1 LKRIMAYPYAVWM
14 LLFILIPLGL
24 VLYYSF
30 TAAGGS
36 GGPAAAFSLSNFG
49 RAFEPIYVSVLW
61 RSLALGLVSTGVC
74 LLLGYPVAY
83 IMSGREL
90 SKKSFLIFLFL
101 VPMWMNFLLRTY
113 AWLSILEQNGFVN
126 TLLSDIGLPKIN
138 ILYTEKAVVLG
149 MVYNFLPF
157 MILPIHTVLTKID
170 RQLIEAA
177 QDLGANSVSV
187 FFRLVFPLSLPGV
200 VSGVTMVFLPAVT
213 TFVIS
218 DLLGGNKTQLVGN
231 VIEQQFLL
239 VNDWNFGSALSVI
252 LMLVILA
259 TMAVFSALDN
269 RSEGGALF

>member
-1 LKRIMAYPYAVWM
+1 MAYPYAVWM
-14 LLFILIPLGL
+14 VLFILIPMGL

-30 TAAGGS
+30 TTANGAS
-36 GGPAAAFSLSNFG
+36 AAFTVDNFK
-49 RAFEPIYVSVLW
+49 RAFEPIYLSVLW
-61 RSLALGLVSTGVC
+61 RSLVLGLVSTGVC

-83 IMSGREL
+83 IMAGQGL
-90 SKKSFLIFLFL
+90 SNKSFLIFLFL

-113 AWLSILEQNGFVN
+113 AWLTILDKNGLFN
-126 TLLSDIGLPKIN
+126 TLLAAAGLPKIG
-138 ILYTEKAVVLG
+138 ILYTEPAVVLG

-170 RQLIEAA
+170 RHLVEAA
-177 QDLGANSVSV
+177 QDLGANAFHV
-187 FFRLVFPLSLPGV
+187 FFRLILPLSLPGV

-259 TMAVFSALDN
+259 TMALVSSADN
-269 RSEGGALF
+269 SEGGALF